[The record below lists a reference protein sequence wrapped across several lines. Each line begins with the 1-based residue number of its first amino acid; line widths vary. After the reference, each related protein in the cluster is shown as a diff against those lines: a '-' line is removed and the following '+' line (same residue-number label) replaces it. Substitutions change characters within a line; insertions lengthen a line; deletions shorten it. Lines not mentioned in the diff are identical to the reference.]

1 MATYKV
7 TSQGVEYTVTIVD
20 KATGGSLVTIDG
32 HEFDVKLSGGDMDVA
47 IASRPAAAGWRPIA
61 MASGAGASRRAASPA
76 APVEDGKIVAPI
88 SGTIISIH
96 VAVGDFV
103 SADQLVLKLEAMK
116 MENEIAS
123 PIAGIVREISVSEGS
138 DAATGQLL
146 MTIG

>member
-7 TSQGVEYTVTIVD
+7 TSHGVEYTVTVVD

-32 HEFDVKLSGGDMDVA
+32 HEFDVKLSGGDTDVA
-47 IASRPAAAGWRPIA
+47 VSSRLTAAGWRPIA
-61 MASGAGASRRAASPA
+61 MASAPGASKRPASTV
-76 APVEDGKIVAPI
+76 APVADGKIVAPI
-88 SGTIISIH
+88 SGTILSIH
-96 VAVGDFV
+96 VEVGDLV

-123 PIAGIVREISVSEGS
+123 PIAGIVREIAVSEGS
-138 DAATGQLL
+138 DTATGQLL